1 MKSTYLKS
9 LSVNELWNLHEQI
22 VVELSSKLAAEKAA
36 LENRLRQLGNLNVG
50 ANGQTGRVKRP
61 YPEVFPKYRNPEDR
75 NETWAGRGKQPRW
88 LVAQLRS
95 GKKLEDFQIKA
106 GIGRGN
112 PER

>member
-1 MKSTYLKS
+1 MKSSYLKS
-9 LSVNELWNLHEQI
+9 LSVDELWNLHEQI
-22 VVELSSKLAAEKAA
+22 VAELSSKLAAEKAA

-50 ANGQTGRVKRP
+50 ANGRTGRVKRP

-75 NETWAGRGKQPRW
+75 NETWAGRGKKPRW

-95 GKKLEDFQIKA
+95 GKKLEDFQDKA
-106 GIGRGN
+106 GIGRGK